1 MLEKEKEIITLED
14 NTCLNDLLLAYTS
27 VLRKKA
33 NEEKYIPSYK
43 KLESVESA
51 LIRLNK
57 MIGDNKDWKQLSL
70 FLPEHLIGEDRIY
83 NRSILA
89 STFTASLELVKSGKI
104 ELLQK
109 QAFGH
114 ILIRK
119 KINS

>member
-57 MIGDNKDWKQLSL
+57 MIGDNKDWMQLSL